1 MPNYSTYN
9 YNYSGN
15 VNTDVFMKIWPY
27 FAAFIGVILLVALFM
42 LVCNWFIFKKAGRPG
57 WAALI
62 PYYNTY
68 VLIQIVGRPMWFFW
82 AILVSSVVV
91 AIPVIGVFLSF
102 LSILTLVLTI
112 IITVDLAKVFGKTG
126 WFAVLMIFLPI
137 VGYPILAFGPAKYLG
152 PKSNSGINP
161 LNPVVPTEQPPAN
174 PPITPA
180 ETPTSEEPQENQTPE
195 TK

>member
-9 YNYSGN
+9 YSYNGTI
-15 VNTDVFMKIWPY
+15 NTDIFMKIWP
-27 FAAFIGVILLVALFM
+27 FLAAFIGAVLLVALFM

-57 WAALI
+57 WAAII
-62 PYYNTY
+62 PFYNTY

-82 AILVSSVVV
+82 VILGTSLVT
-91 AIPVIGVFLSF
+91 AIPVIGPFLSV
-102 LSILTLVLTI
+102 LSIASLVLSI
-112 IITVDLAKVFGKTG
+112 IITVDLAKVFGKSG

-161 LNPVVPTEQPPAN
+161 LNPVVPNEQPPAN
-174 PPITPA
+174 PP
-180 ETPTSEEPQENQTPE
+180 ETPQDTPPIPPTENQTPD